1 MLRCKD
7 TKNLKELLSVY
18 KQESLTPSNFL
29 RVFKAG
35 ELLRVL
41 KSQDSVKTKGTPISH
56 LITLLIAFSYLNI
69 ENINCLIRRHRENT
83 LQSGKDAFYRL
94 MSNERIDWRTML
106 WGFVASSLRLINTR
120 SSLKAGST
128 LRQNVKCLIIDDT
141 LLQKTGKTIEG
152 VSFVFDHVTR
162 RMVLGFK
169 ALVAAYWDGFSI
181 IPVDFSLHREKG
193 KNSEKP
199 YGFDKKSLRRLFNYE
214 REPDSAGSTRKTEL
228 NHKKT
233 ESAIAILKRA
243 VKHKLNFSYVLV
255 DSWFTSILFLNA
267 VRSVNKGRV
276 HLIGMLKD
284 MSRRVVYNHK
294 QLSLRDVFVS
304 LPQITRSRKNRLH
317 YKQAQVRMEGHTVN
331 IFFTRQGI
339 NGKWKMILSS
349 DLSLSFNKVFEIYQI
364 RWTIEVMF
372 RESKQLFQIGSCQSN
387 NLDHQIAHIT
397 ISLFQ
402 HILLTILYRF
412 EAYESRGLLFESVE
426 NQMDT
431 ATLADRIYGLLI
443 ELVQIISE
451 YLEMDAFDLVK
462 NMLNDTTAVKSLN
475 RILRL
480 VDEAA

>member
-1 MLRCKD
+1 
-7 TKNLKELLSVY
+7 
-18 KQESLTPSNFL
+18 
-29 RVFKAG
+29 
-35 ELLRVL
+35 
-41 KSQDSVKTKGTPISH
+41 
-56 LITLLIAFSYLNI
+56 
-69 ENINCLIRRHRENT
+69 
-83 LQSGKDAFYRL
+83 
-94 MSNERIDWRTML
+94 
-106 WGFVASSLRLINTR
+106 
-120 SSLKAGST
+120 
-128 LRQNVKCLIIDDT
+128 
-141 LLQKTGKTIEG
+141 
-152 VSFVFDHVTR
+152 
-162 RMVLGFK
+162 MVLGFK

-214 REPDSAGSTRKTEL
+214 REPDSAGGTRKTEL

-364 RWTIEVMF
+364 RWTI
-372 RESKQLFQIGSCQSN
+372 S
-387 NLDHQIAHIT
+387 
-397 ISLFQ
+397 
-402 HILLTILYRF
+402 
-412 EAYESRGLLFESVE
+412 
-426 NQMDT
+426 
-431 ATLADRIYGLLI
+431 
-443 ELVQIISE
+443 
-451 YLEMDAFDLVK
+451 
-462 NMLNDTTAVKSLN
+462 
-475 RILRL
+475 
-480 VDEAA
+480 